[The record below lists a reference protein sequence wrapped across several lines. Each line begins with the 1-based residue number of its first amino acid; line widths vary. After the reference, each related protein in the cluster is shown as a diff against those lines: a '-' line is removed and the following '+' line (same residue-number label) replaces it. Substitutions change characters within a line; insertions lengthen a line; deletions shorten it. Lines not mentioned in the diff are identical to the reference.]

1 MDLRPYIDDITRQL
15 AVAADAGGD
24 EARVVAERL
33 MAPLES
39 AIRLALQDALAAA
52 AEEITRE
59 LAPGSVELHL
69 RGRDPEFVVTLP
81 RAEQGADEQADSAD
95 GWSNSSDS
103 SDTDE
108 PSPASVDDD
117 DGGMLRINLRLPN
130 QIKSR
135 IERAAGTHGLS
146 VNAWVVRAASA
157 ALDREP
163 RPGRHVGRQQGRRRY
178 AGWVR

>member
-33 MAPLES
+33 VAPLES

-81 RAEQGADEQADSAD
+81 PADPGAGEQVDTADDADE
-95 GWSNSSDS
+95 WSNSSVN
-103 SDTDE
+103 E
-108 PSPASVDDD
+108 ESPAASVEDDE
-117 DGGMLRINLRLPN
+117 GGMLRINLRVPN
-130 QIKSR
+130 QIKTR
-135 IERAAGTHGLS
+135 IERAAGAHGLS

-163 RPGRHVGRQQGRRRY
+163 GPGRHLGRQQGRRRY